1 MTKDNLLYS
10 IEIIFFSENKKASGN
25 KYVNIPNSSEPNI
38 VNNGVPEKCSLESK
52 NMARKLHTKAK
63 ISNTQYKLFPIFFVS
78 SFSDMPMEK
87 IKKNMPIHTR
97 NASNILFLNIGITPE
112 QRNNAIKNTL

>member
-63 ISNTQYKLFPIFFVS
+63 ISNTQYKLFPIFLYLLLVICQWKKLK
-78 SFSDMPMEK
+78 K
-87 IKKNMPIHTR
+87 ICLSIQETLPI
-97 NASNILFLNIGITPE
+97 FYF
-112 QRNNAIKNTL
+112 

>member
-52 NMARKLHTKAK
+52 NMARKLHTTAK

-87 IKKNMPIHTR
+87 NKKNMPIHTR